1 MTRRHRLALPL
12 LVALGGGV
20 APPLLAQGALEQLEQ
35 EGLARNEERRESQ
48 ATVDALNAQSRRL
61 LEDYRGELRIVQGL
75 EDYVTMLD
83 QQLRAQAEEVAA
95 LEQSIGDVA
104 VIERQILPLLAR
116 MLDSLEHFIRLDVP
130 FLLPEREAR
139 VARLRAMLARSDV
152 TTAEKA
158 RRVFEAYQ
166 IESDYGR
173 TIEAY
178 KAKIDPGRGSID
190 ADMLRI
196 GRVGLYY
203 RTIGDG
209 RVGYWNPEQGQW
221 ESLPDSPYRRLVEQ
235 GLRVARQEIAPELVS
250 IPLVPSEVKRP

>member
-1 MTRRHRLALPL
+1 MTRTYRLALPL
-12 LVALGGGV
+12 LAALV
-20 APPLLAQGALEQLEQ
+20 APALLAQGELERIEG
-35 EGLARNEERRESQ
+35 EGLARSDERRESQ
-48 ATVDALNAQSRRL
+48 ATVDALNTGNRQL
-61 LEDYRGELRIVQGL
+61 LEEYRGELRIVQGL
-75 EDYVTMLD
+75 EDYVAMLD
-83 QQLRAQAEEVAA
+83 QQLTAQDGEIAA

-116 MLDSLEHFIRLDVP
+116 MLDSLEVFISLDVP

-166 IESDYGR
+166 VESDFGR

-178 KAKIDPGRGSID
+178 KAKIDPGGGPVD

-209 RVGYWNPEQGQW
+209 RLGYWNSDQRRW
-221 ESLPDSPYRRLVEQ
+221 ESLPDSPYRRVVDQ

-250 IPLVPSEVKRP
+250 IPLVPSEVDRP

>member
-1 MTRRHRLALPL
+1 MTRKARLALSL
-12 LVALGGGV
+12 LAALGASA
-20 APPLLAQGALEQLEQ
+20 APPLLAQEGLEQIEN
-35 EGLARNEERRESQ
+35 EGLARSEERRESQ
-48 ATVDALNAQSRRL
+48 ATVDALSAENRRL
-61 LEDYRGELRIVQGL
+61 LEDYRGELRIVRGL
-75 EDYVTMLD
+75 EDYVAMLD
-83 QQLRAQAEEVAA
+83 QQLTAQDEEIAA

-116 MLDSLEHFIRLDVP
+116 MLDSLERFIRLDVP

-139 VARLRAMLARSDV
+139 VGRLRAMLARSDV

-166 IESDYGR
+166 VESDFGR

-178 KAKIDPGRGSID
+178 KAKIDPGGGSVD

-209 RVGYWNPEQGQW
+209 RLGYWNTEQGQW
-221 ESLPDSPYRRLVEQ
+221 ASLPNSPYRRLVEQ

-250 IPLVPSEVKRP
+250 IPLVPSEVERP

>member
-1 MTRRHRLALPL
+1 MTRRTRLALPIL
-12 LVALGGGV
+12 IALGASA
-20 APPLLAQGALEQLEQ
+20 APPLLAQGNLEQIES
-35 EGLARNEERRESQ
+35 EGLARSEERRESQ
-48 ATVDALNAQSRRL
+48 AAVDALNTENRRL
-61 LEDYRGELRIVQGL
+61 LDDYRGELRIVRGL
-75 EDYVTMLD
+75 EDYVAMLD
-83 QQLRAQAEEVAA
+83 QQLTAQDDEIET

-116 MLDSLEHFIRLDVP
+116 MLDSLERFIRLDVP

-166 IESDYGR
+166 VESDFGR

-178 KAKIDPGRGSID
+178 KAKIDPGGGSVD

-209 RVGYWNPEQGQW
+209 RLGYWNAERGQW
-221 ESLPDSPYRRLVEQ
+221 SALPNSPYRRLVDK

-250 IPLVPSEVKRP
+250 IPLVPSEVERP

>member
-1 MTRRHRLALPL
+1 MTRRTRLALPIL
-12 LVALGGGV
+12 IALGASA
-20 APPLLAQGALEQLEQ
+20 APPLPAQGDLERIEG
-35 EGLARNEERRESQ
+35 EGLARSEERRESQ
-48 ATVDALNAQSRRL
+48 ATVDALNAENRGL
-61 LEDYRGELRIVQGL
+61 LEDYRGELRIVRGL
-75 EDYVTMLD
+75 EDYVAMLD
-83 QQLRAQAEEVAA
+83 RQLSAQDEEITA

-116 MLDSLEHFIRLDVP
+116 MLDSLESFIRLDVP
-130 FLLPEREAR
+130 FLLPERKAR
-139 VARLRAMLARSDV
+139 VGRLRAMLARSDV

-166 IESDYGR
+166 VESDFGR

-178 KAKIDPGRGSID
+178 KAKIDAGNGTVD

-209 RVGYWNPEQGQW
+209 RLGYWNHAQGQW
-221 ESLPDSPYRRLVEQ
+221 VSLPTSPYRRLVDQ

-250 IPLVPSEVKRP
+250 IPLVPNEVERP

>member
-1 MTRRHRLALPL
+1 MTRKTRLALPL
-12 LVALGGGV
+12 LVALGAAA
-20 APPLLAQGALEQLEQ
+20 APPLPAQGDLEQIES
-35 EGLARNEERRESQ
+35 EGLARSEERRDSQ
-48 ATVDALNAQSRRL
+48 ATVDALNTESRRL
-61 LEDYRGELRIVQGL
+61 LEDYRGELRIVRGL
-75 EDYVTMLD
+75 EDYVAMLD
-83 QQLRAQAEEVAA
+83 QQLTAQDEEIGA

-116 MLDSLEHFIRLDVP
+116 MLDSLDSFIRLDVP

-152 TTAEKA
+152 TAAEKA

-166 IESDYGR
+166 VESDFGR

-178 KAKIDPGRGSID
+178 KAKIDPGGGSVD

-196 GRVGLYY
+196 GRVALYY

-209 RVGYWNPEQGQW
+209 RLGYWNTEQGQW
-221 ESLPDSPYRRLVEQ
+221 SPLPNSPYRRLVDQ

-250 IPLVPSEVKRP
+250 IPLVPSEVERP

>member
-1 MTRRHRLALPL
+1 MTRQHRLPLPL
-12 LVALGGGV
+12 LAALAALV
-20 APPLLAQGALEQLEQ
+20 APALLAQGDLQRIED
-35 EGLARNEERRESQ
+35 EGLARSDERRESQ
-48 ATVDALNAQSRRL
+48 ATVDALNTGNRQL
-61 LEDYRGELRIVQGL
+61 LEEYRGELRIVQGL
-75 EDYVTMLD
+75 EDYVAMLN
-83 QQLRAQAEEVAA
+83 QQLTAQDGEIAA

-116 MLDSLEHFIRLDVP
+116 MLDSLEAFISLDVP

-166 IESDYGR
+166 VESDFGR

-178 KAKIDPGRGSID
+178 KAKLDPGGGPVD

-209 RVGYWNPEQGQW
+209 RLGYWNSEQRQW
-221 ESLPDSPYRRLVEQ
+221 KSLPNSPYRRVVDQ

-250 IPLVPSEVKRP
+250 IPLVPSEVDRP